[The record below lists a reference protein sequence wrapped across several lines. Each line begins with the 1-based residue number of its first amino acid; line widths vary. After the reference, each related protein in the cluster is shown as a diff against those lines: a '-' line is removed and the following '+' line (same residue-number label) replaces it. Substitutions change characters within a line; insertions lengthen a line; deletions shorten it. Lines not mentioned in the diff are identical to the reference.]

1 MNKTL
6 LILAVVV
13 IISAVIV
20 SLFISGG
27 ADIITLGISPF
38 QGKTECDDSRDND
51 GDGYVDLT
59 DPGCISKDDE
69 SELDLT
75 KECDD
80 QIDNDND
87 GYVDM
92 KDNSCVSPI
101 DVDESI

>member
-20 SLFISGG
+20 SFFISGRT
-27 ADIITLGISPF
+27 DIITLGMNPF
-38 QGKTECDDSRDND
+38 KAKTQCDDEIDNDND
-51 GDGYVDLT
+51 GFVDLI
-59 DPGCISKDDE
+59 DPGCISKNDE
-69 SELDLT
+69 SELDFT

-80 QIDNDND
+80 GLDNDKD

-92 KDNSCVSPI
+92 EDHSCVSPI